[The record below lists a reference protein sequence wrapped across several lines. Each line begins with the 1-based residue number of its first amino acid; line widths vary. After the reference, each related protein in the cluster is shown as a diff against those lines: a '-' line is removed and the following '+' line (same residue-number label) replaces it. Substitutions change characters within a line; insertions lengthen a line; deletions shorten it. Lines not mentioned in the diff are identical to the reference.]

1 MRIGTKIKSLIL
13 LFVAFCL
20 SVVFGVVSFGDVK
33 RVSGASA
40 NIVSTELNV
49 AGASLR
55 YANTQDKAAARY
67 HVTISDALYENTVA
81 QGRET
86 GILVIPN
93 AVLAGKELNLDT
105 PSAKKGVFSDGDV
118 NNWERNAQGDYEA
131 RAFVDNIP
139 TKNYGTKLAVV
150 AYAETSNGL
159 VYSELYNTSS
169 LSAIAVA
176 EANSTP
182 DSASVEKL
190 LNTYATFEV
199 TINGTVHKYIYGET
213 IPFASALGLADASN
227 ADRKWSE
234 NGKVTG
240 PLSLTSTASAV
251 DIGAQELDLDVNLD
265 GSANASKYLEFD
277 ITKLNAGAL
286 KFGTDYTLKS
296 VSVGESALSSVEGA
310 YVENN
315 KLFLPASLIDVKT
328 WGEKDVTLTFN
339 YQGIDINVTAND
351 SLVITKKISDANELK
366 GFYTIA
372 DVVAGDS
379 TGGQWSGYFQ
389 LDADIT
395 LNTTAMFD
403 GAGGWTLWTHNMEG
417 NTGFVGVFDGCGHTI
432 DGYMSNSDGF
442 IDVIGKGGILRNVAF
457 TNAVLMASAAVIS
470 EQNDGLVE
478 NVYVH
483 AYSIGGWF
491 NANAGLGKS
500 GAWFNGGN
508 TSGATSIINGV
519 STSSAG
525 AVENLFID
533 VSDSAKICT
542 EAGANNGKSWH
553 DHAGGPRLL
562 GSSSLSKFK
571 GVYMI
576 GVPETGTWAT
586 SANGISFQPAIKS
599 SEVAKKTANYWW
611 STDEAA
617 FMAVYNDNAEIKAK
631 VDAWPVFMKDKLGLV
646 GVETLTA
653 RQEINLDV
661 QINNTTKVISTSTG
675 TATISLAEASA
686 FTSVEKVT
694 CNGKNIDFKLS
705 GTTLTLD
712 VADFGY
718 VGGEHTLYITTDK
731 AIVSAPVLL
740 VTKVLK
746 TKADLQDFGYISK
759 AVYAS
764 NDKLWGGYFKLGN
777 DIEFNDKPTKF
788 IGVNGA
794 GLTGAG
800 LSWGWGAA
808 GGFAGTFDGDGHTI
822 IGLKVASWEANK
834 GFIPVLHA
842 DGVIKNVAFTKG
854 QLGFCGGFVTGGGNG
869 LIENV
874 YVQLDAFKNPIN
886 EPMGVFFA
894 QPNGTTCT
902 MTVRNCFVEVANG
915 GFSEKVSMTEAYYK
929 EELIGGLIA
938 SVGKFGYANNAYT
951 GNNEGPAFSGSFE
964 NVYAIG
970 DADGKWGA
978 FVDVASNISEE
989 EAGNTTV
996 YAGVSAFV
1004 DAYATDSVMAY
1015 TFDMLN
1021 DMFGI
1026 ALDNSLPAFGT
1037 ADEGEIDLDVKVENG
1052 TAVVNTATATFYVS
1066 KVASDL
1072 TEFVSLSYNGAEAIT
1087 SGVTVNGAKVTVP
1100 VAGQIAPTSYTDK
1113 ADYNL
1118 TLVAKNANGKVY
1130 NITIPTALV
1139 TKTIKTK
1146 ADLNSFLSIADVVA
1160 EDEVVTTGS
1169 TGRTWGGYFRLG
1181 ADIVFNTTADINGGS
1196 KDLPLWKYDM
1206 DRRAGDT
1213 DASYSEGFVGIFDG
1227 CGYAIEG
1234 LVMTSTAFI
1243 DVIGANGIVRN
1254 VAFNNAVVTQG
1265 SSVIS
1270 EQVNGLVENV
1280 YVSMYSI
1287 GGYHSTKWGGF
1298 GGSGAWY
1305 TDGWCTP
1312 NTTVVNNS
1320 YMATGTLKNVVI
1332 DITGS
1337 NKVNTEDDPAKSGK
1351 TWHDD
1356 TDGPS
1361 LLGLSTN
1368 AKLEGVYLI
1377 GVPEEGTW
1385 ATSAQGIINGVKA
1398 SEVAKKTE
1406 ARSWYENNDDF
1417 VSAYLE
1423 NATIK
1428 ATVNAWPVWM
1438 KELVGAAETVD
1449 GGDLDLNVQ
1458 VESSTRTVS
1467 LNGEEVEISLGR
1479 KLGGEIVS
1487 VKMGEEQLYYARI
1500 EGEKLYI
1507 PAEQF
1512 GFNYGERTLNV
1523 KTTEDLLNVK
1533 VFLITKE
1540 IYTKDDLDNF
1550 GLIAKAVR
1558 SDNDKMWGGYF
1569 RLARD
1574 IPYNATWKS
1583 FIAVSTAVKGN
1594 STGAA
1599 LGWNYAAGGF
1609 EGVFDG
1615 NGKKIIGMAMS
1626 GWADS
1631 NVHAFIGALKGGTI
1645 KDLAFTNARLTT
1657 AGALVTLGGTGTI
1670 ENVYV
1675 KYEQFVA
1682 PMSNL
1687 ADTTKNTEGFGT
1699 FFHQAAGS
1707 NHVCAITLKNCFVN
1721 LIGAYQGSTAGERAA
1736 GVIGSLNKY
1745 QNGGWEGAKD
1755 YAGTMTNV
1763 YAVGNSKNFPVVF
1776 EKDPANS
1783 VVSAAELGNTE
1794 LFVDEKEFSKAYYK
1808 DATLKD
1814 TYDMLNAKFG
1824 IGLNLADISDVSVD
1838 VEDAV
1843 TLNLDVT
1850 TEYSNWDAGA
1860 GTLTYGEPVAQAT
1873 AFTLDLNKGEAEGV
1887 DFAQVSDVQID
1898 NGKQTRS
1905 IARNTLT
1912 GVTLANNSITI
1923 PVEGNFLATDYFDG
1937 YTLKVT
1943 ATTEMGK
1950 PYHFTFKD
1958 VDLVSMVIES
1968 KADLQKFG
1976 PVALAI
1982 GAKTG
1987 TAFAY
1992 TQANDKEGT
2001 ADGYFVLGA
2010 DIDFGG
2016 ETLKPFMMRRV
2027 EINNDNDNGFVGIFD
2042 GRNYNINAMKKATT
2056 NGEDGFIT
2064 CIGEKGVLR
2073 NISFTEAVVAYGSSF
2088 VVWRGKGTCENVYV
2102 QYAAN
2107 GWKSVWGNSSTFF
2120 GYISE
2125 NSSSGMEEA
2134 RLINCFVDFTKV
2146 DYNQLAVSS
2155 GRQDANGE
2163 YVTSNPSDGANAM
2176 LAKVKSTASINGVYS
2191 IGLRDGVKYDGSMS
2205 QYNDKDNPYVYN
2217 YASKAIADAR
2227 TTKNVTY
2234 QNWTNNQWNTKTG
2247 TTFDSIGAFD
2257 NNGLWGNWATAQDMA
2272 NAYNEAGSSIRT
2284 MLSTWD
2290 ADVWKVVGGVPS
2302 PKYASTV
2309 GMVMLDLDLVPVFD
2323 DATNVLIGAT
2333 PGNGWAELKISDID
2347 TKFGTLVSAYYG
2359 NTNLNGV
2366 FNENTN
2372 VLRVE
2377 TSAFGTKY
2385 GQDSITLTFCDEF
2398 GKNHT
2403 FTIGVMLVSK
2413 MISNAEELNQMCYIA
2428 EACAWANNGQT
2439 WDGYFVLDADIE
2451 YNGAYTPFMDP
2462 STGTT
2467 LNASTQANWKAVT
2480 ALDGK
2485 EYWTYNGKYVYSYIN
2500 WRAAKIETSADLS
2513 TISTFKQS
2521 NLSTGS
2527 FLGWTYNGNQGF
2539 IGVIDGQGHT
2549 INGLQMKKQSSVAS
2563 FVTVNNGTIKNLAFI
2578 NAEKNYNG
2586 GYVSTGGAG
2595 TIENVYVK
2603 YTAYGSAQSGDGSGT
2618 FFAQPNGT
2626 TLSMNLVN
2634 CFVDAS
2640 AVATAATDAGMAA
2653 NAGTGVSAFNGSFN
2667 GVYAISGVNNALRD
2681 ASSGTIV
2688 TSAWNTATTA
2698 GKAGDYDTLADFV
2711 AAYNQAGTL
2720 RTTVNNY
2727 PTWMK
2732 ELVFANA
2739 TGVVE
2744 EETLDGFFVKEGK
2757 TEYSIVIG
2765 TLGVNETQAIE
2776 YVNKLVKEQTGAKLT
2791 YARASEWTEDMHYVV
2806 VNDWNLFHQ
2815 AFSTE
2820 NPLNGANYG
2829 VFTKGN
2835 SIFVMSEDNADLGL
2849 AVVKFLSEVLG
2860 YRQYSGD
2867 GRGAQAVS
2875 KMEEKYTLNQLAD
2888 GTVIADVEGYG
2899 ECLNVDG
2906 NSIKL
2911 PGEINF
2917 CNDVVFAYRLAGPF
2931 TTMNNEGAYSMGTN
2945 KYTQHAGGWHNMTS
2959 NGDLVPASQAYVV
2972 DGVTYG
2978 AYERNTNTH
2987 KWYASMDDYVT
2998 YDDNDN
3004 VTARYWPAG
3013 EEIQVCFT
3021 AHDDATAYAHLV
3033 KVYGDA
3039 IIRLANK
3046 NPKKD
3051 VMLLTTEDNSYACT
3065 CSSCTA
3071 FGSAAATYLNFVN
3084 DVEQYVN
3091 NGTVTLAG
3099 GTTITT
3105 DGTYSINGTETT
3117 FATLDRSTPVRI
3129 GYFAYAAYQT
3139 TPYVNDRTKVAG
3151 YARVETMT
3159 MDANHLS
3166 KADQLNVL
3174 YPNTNTLLVLAPG
3187 GAISDTPMNEG
3198 RNLTEN
3204 WKETHP
3210 ANWYDMKVW
3219 MDITKAQGAN
3229 IYLWSYELMQGDWF
3243 LSRNS
3248 FESTIANYRL
3258 FAENG
3263 NMEVMS
3269 TENLWSKSN
3278 VTAFGALKAYINSQ
3292 ALMEVKKYVQMNA
3305 DGTVDKTS
3313 LNTYCQ
3319 KLIDEFFGLKR
3330 GIGGALTST
3339 GTGKGYYGAGG
3350 MDMYKLY
3357 LEYRAAQY
3365 LFTEMDD
3372 QIATYKGAE
3381 GTETYKNADFGTTK
3395 VNSWT
3400 LDWNALD
3407 LSASKIR
3414 ETKFYA
3420 QDKSGGFT
3428 GGNFYWIADYEKLGL
3443 GVKTDVTKA
3452 IPQHNKSV
3460 VASSGKKFLDNTT
3473 YYFYTKSSDVLYEN
3487 DNVSNINRW
3496 LGYVYSAYN
3505 SVQTKTNETVYEK
3518 HILVESLMP
3527 RWIATGGM
3535 VWAGEALGVQNGAFA
3550 KQGTATTGSAY
3561 SNAVTDVN
3569 TLNKYYG
3576 DGCYEGNDITPDGL
3590 YGYVVAGTQ
3599 WFTGQWNTTSKT
3611 VDWYFNVSQ
3620 YDGTTQWG
3628 SAAKV
3633 GYKANI
3639 PVGDG
3644 TINGYTTKTY
3654 TTDADSLK
3662 TFRRDFLMDAKMLG
3676 YEHYASGRGSNLM
3689 WLEHAPRYMGNYQ
3702 SGNYCASDMMWI
3714 TKPTSAGG
3722 TVDRVFGV
3730 INPNNFY

>member
-20 SVVFGVVSFGDVK
+20 SVVFGVVSFGEVK

-105 PSAKKGVFSDGDV
+105 PSAKKGVFSNGDV

-131 RAFVDNIP
+131 RAFIDNIP
-139 TKNYGTKLAVV
+139 AKNYGTKLAVV

-190 LNTYATFEV
+190 LNTYATFDV
-199 TINGTVHKYIYGET
+199 TINGTVHKYLYGET

-265 GSANASKYLEFD
+265 GSANSSKYVDFD

-351 SLVITKKISDANELK
+351 SLVVTKKISDVTELK
-366 GFYTIA
+366 AFYTIA

-379 TGGQWSGYFQ
+379 TGGQWAGYFQ
-389 LDADIT
+389 LDADVT

-403 GAGGWTLWTHNMEG
+403 GAGGWTLWTNNMENG
-417 NTGFVGVFDGCGHTI
+417 EGFVGVFDGCGYAI
-432 DGYMSNSDGF
+432 NGYMSNSDGF
-442 IDVIGKGGILRNVAF
+442 IDVIGAKGTLKNVSF
-457 TNAVLMASAAVIS
+457 TNAVIMAHSSVIS
-470 EQNDGLVE
+470 EFNNGLVE

-491 NANAGLGKS
+491 TATSGLGKD
-500 GAWFNGGN
+500 GTWFDDGNTAWNLAVVNGGTYN
-508 TSGATSIINGV
+508 ATGTLRNV
-519 STSSAG
+519 
-525 AVENLFID
+525 FID
-533 VSDSAKICT
+533 ITDSAKVT
-542 EAGANNGKSWH
+542 TAENANKGKSWH
-553 DHAGGPRLL
+553 DDEKGFCVL
-562 GSSSLSKFK
+562 GLSSGAKFE
-571 GVYMI
+571 GVYII
-576 GVPETGTWAT
+576 GAPETGAWAT
-586 SANGISFQPAIKS
+586 TFNSGIINGVNPLTGKKS
-599 SEVAKKTANYWW
+599 ETRWW
-611 STDEAA
+611 STDKAA

-694 CNGKNIDFKLS
+694 FDGKDIDFKLS

-718 VGGEHTLYITTDK
+718 VGGEYTLYITTDK

-777 DIEFNDKPTKF
+777 DIEFNDTWKAFIAGGPGNTTPPT
-788 IGVNGA
+788 
-794 GLTGAG
+794 TGAG
-800 LSWGWGAA
+800 LSWAFA
-808 GGFAGTFDGDGHTI
+808 DGGFAGTFDGDGHKI
-822 IGLKVASWEANK
+822 IGMTMSGWANSTTHAFIGVLK
-834 GFIPVLHA
+834 G
-842 DGVIKNVAFTKG
+842 GTIKDVAFTN
-854 QLGFCGGFVTGGGNG
+854 TTNTGNG
-869 LIENV
+869 AIVTLGGSGTIENV
-874 YVQLDAFKNPIN
+874 YVQYTKFYAGATEGPAT
-886 EPMGVFFA
+886 FFA
-894 QPNGTTCT
+894 LSSPSSTADLTIK
-902 MTVRNCFVEVANG
+902 NCFVDLSKAAFTTNAANTVAG
-915 GFSEKVSMTEAYYK
+915 VIGSTAKVSGSSFA
-929 EELIGGLIA
+929 GGDFT
-938 SVGKFGYANNAYT
+938 GKL
-951 GNNEGPAFSGSFE
+951 E
-964 NVYAIG
+964 NVYAVSAKH
-970 DADGKWGA
+970 DAFHDPIEK
-978 FVDVASNISEE
+978 VSEE

-996 YAGVSAFV
+996 YAGVGAFI

-1015 TFDMLN
+1015 TFDTLN

-1037 ADEGEIDLDVKVENG
+1037 VDEGEIDLDVKVENG

-1072 TEFVSLSYNGAEAIT
+1072 TEFVSLSYNGAEPIT

-1160 EDEVVTTGS
+1160 DDEVKTTGS
-1169 TGRTWGGYFRLG
+1169 TGRTWGGYFKLG
-1181 ADIVFNTTADINGGS
+1181 ADIVFNTTADINKGS
-1196 KDLPLWKYDM
+1196 KDLPLWNYDM

-1265 SSVIS
+1265 ASVIS

-1280 YVSMYSI
+1280 YVSMYSV

-1305 TDGWCTP
+1305 TDGWCTA

-1337 NKVNTEDDPAKSGK
+1337 NKVNTESDPAKSGK

-1356 TDGPS
+1356 ADGPS
-1361 LLGLSTN
+1361 LLGLSEN
-1368 AKLEGVYLI
+1368 AKFEGVYLI

-1385 ATSAQGIINGVKA
+1385 ATTAAGIINGVKA

-1428 ATVNAWPVWM
+1428 ATVDAWPVWM
-1438 KELVGAAETVD
+1438 KELVGAVETVD

-1458 VESSTRTVS
+1458 VESSTKTVS

-1523 KTTEDLLNVK
+1523 KTTEDLLNVN

-1569 RLARD
+1569 RLAQD

-1583 FIAVSTAVKGN
+1583 FIAVGTSVKGN

-1599 LGWNYAAGGF
+1599 LSWGYSAGGF

-1626 GWADS
+1626 GWVDS
-1631 NVHAFIGALKGGTI
+1631 NVHAFIGTLKGGTI
-1645 KDLAFTNARLTT
+1645 KDLAFTNARLIA
-1657 AGALVTLGGTGTI
+1657 AGALVTLGGTGTV

-1682 PMSNL
+1682 PTNYL
-1687 ADTTKNTEGFGT
+1687 PDTAQNTEGFGT

-1721 LIGAYQGSTAGERAA
+1721 LVGAYQGTSTNERAA

-1745 QNGGWEGAKD
+1745 QNGWQGATD
-1755 YAGTMTNV
+1755 YTGTMTNV

-1808 DATLKD
+1808 DATLKAA
-1814 TYDMLNAKFG
+1814 YDMLNAKFG
-1824 IGLNLADISDVSVD
+1824 IGLNLADISDVSID

-1850 TEYSNWDAGA
+1850 TEYSNWDESAA
-1860 GTLTYGEPVAQAT
+1860 TLTYGEPVAQAT
-1873 AFTLDLNKGEAEGV
+1873 AFTLDLNKGEAEGEE
-1887 DFAQVSDVQID
+1887 FAQVSDVQID

-1912 GVTLANNSITI
+1912 GVTLANNIITI
-1923 PVEGNFLATDYFDG
+1923 PVKGNFSATDYFDG

-1968 KADLQKFG
+1968 KDDLQKFG

-1987 TAFAY
+1987 TPFDY
-1992 TQANDKEGT
+1992 TQSNDKEGT

-2010 DIDFGG
+2010 DIDFGS
-2016 ETLKPFMMRRV
+2016 TFDTRKSDYLKPFMMRRV
-2027 EINNDNDNGFVGIFD
+2027 EMNNDRNNGFVGIFD
-2042 GRNYNINAMKKATT
+2042 GRNYVISNLAEYSKA
-2056 NGEDGFIT
+2056 GEGGFIT
-2064 CIGEKGVLR
+2064 ALGEKGVLR
-2073 NISFTEAVVAYGSSF
+2073 NISFTDAYLGGNGACF
-2088 VVWRGKGTCENVYV
+2088 VSWRGKGLYENIYV
-2102 QYAAN
+2102 QYAKD
-2107 GWKSVWGNSSTFF
+2107 GWGLTDSNTAGNVSTFF
-2120 GYISE
+2120 GYVAE
-2125 NSSSGMEEA
+2125 NSASGMDEVK
-2134 RLINCFVDFTKV
+2134 LVNCFVDFSKIDMTKL
-2146 DYNQLAVSS
+2146 YTPWGNSANESS
-2155 GRQDANGE
+2155 ERVGVPIDPVAG
-2163 YVTSNPSDGANAM
+2163 VTGM
-2176 LAKVKSTASINGVYS
+2176 VAKVKNTGSINGVYS
-2191 IGLRDGVKYDGSMS
+2191 IGLKDGIVRSDRAN
-2205 QYNDKDNPYVYN
+2205 QYIYN
-2217 YASKAIADAR
+2217 YASNAIVDAR
-2227 TTKNVTY
+2227 NSVKTPYWYRTKDANGNYAWAQNVNGGLTIG
-2234 QNWTNNQWNTKTG
+2234 NSPDGSVKG
-2247 TTFDSIGAFD
+2247 SIGAFD

-2302 PKYASTV
+2302 PKYASTA
-2309 GMVMLDLDLVPVFD
+2309 GMVMLDLDLVPVYD
-2323 DATNVLIGAT
+2323 DATKVLIGVV
-2333 PGNGWAELKISDID
+2333 PGNGWTELKISDID

-2403 FTIGVMLVSK
+2403 FSIGVMLVSK
-2413 MISNAEELNQMCYIA
+2413 MISNADELNQMGAIA
-2428 EACAWANNGQT
+2428 KALGTSEII
-2439 WDGYFVLDADIE
+2439 WDGYFVFDDDIE
-2451 YNGAYTPFMDP
+2451 YNGKFTPFIDV
-2462 STGTT
+2462 SSGV
-2467 LNASTQANWKAVT
+2467 NVDANTQSNWKAVT

-2500 WRAAKIETSADLS
+2500 WKSAKIETSADLS

-2521 NLSTGS
+2521 NASTGS
-2527 FLGWTYNGNQGF
+2527 ILGWSYNGNQGF
-2539 IGVIDGQGHT
+2539 TGVIDGQGHT
-2549 INGLQMKKQSSVAS
+2549 ISGLKMLNQWTANNS
-2563 FVTVNNGTIKNLAFI
+2563 FVPSNNGTIKNLAFI

-2603 YTAYGSAQSGDGSGT
+2603 YSAFASAQSTDGSGT
-2618 FFAQPNGT
+2618 FFAQPNGNDK

-2640 AVATAATDAGMAA
+2640 AVATAATNAGMVGSAGA
-2653 NAGTGVSAFNGSFN
+2653 NVSAFNGSFD
-2667 GVYAISGVNNALRD
+2667 GVYAVSGANNVALRD
-2681 ASSGTIV
+2681 ASTGTVITPV
-2688 TSAWNTATTA
+2688 WNTATTA
-2698 GKAGDYDTLADFV
+2698 GKAGSFASQADFV
-2711 AAYNQAGTL
+2711 TAYNNFGTL
-2720 RTTVNNY
+2720 YQTVKAY
-2727 PTWMK
+2727 PDWMK
-2732 ELVFANA
+2732 KLVFAGA
-2739 TGVVE
+2739 TNVQDPLAGY
-2744 EETLDGFFVKEGK
+2744 FVKEGV

-2765 TLGVNETQAIE
+2765 TLGANETQAIE

-2791 YARASEWTEDMHYVV
+2791 YARASEWTKDMHYVV

-2835 SIFVMSEDNADLGL
+2835 SIFVMAEDNADLGL

-2867 GRGAQAVS
+2867 ARGAQALS
-2875 KMEEKYTLNQLAD
+2875 KTESTYTLNQLAD

-2917 CNDVVFAYRLAGPF
+2917 CNDVMFAYRLAGPF

-2945 KYTQHAGGWHNMTS
+2945 KYTQHAGNWHNMTS

-3013 EEIQVCFT
+3013 AEIQVCFT
-3021 AHDDATAYAHLV
+3021 AHGDATAYAHLV

-3039 IIRLANK
+3039 IIRLANN

-3051 VMLLTTEDNSYACT
+3051 VMLLTTEDNSNACT

-3105 DGTYSINGTETT
+3105 DGTYSINGTKTT

-3129 GYFAYAAYQT
+3129 GYFAYQAYQT
-3139 TPYVNDRTKVAG
+3139 TPYVNDASKVAD
-3151 YARVETMT
+3151 YARVEPKT

-3198 RNLTEN
+3198 RNLTES
-3204 WKETHP
+3204 WSEKHP
-3210 ANWYDMKVW
+3210 ANWYDMQVW
-3219 MDITKAQGAN
+3219 LEITSKQGAN

-3248 FESTIANYRL
+3248 FESTVANYRL

-3292 ALMEVKKYVQMNA
+3292 ALMEVNKYV
-3305 DGTVDKTS
+3305 DIDEKTGLVDKTS
-3313 LNTYCQ
+3313 LNKYCQ

-3330 GIGGALTST
+3330 DVFGNLTNT

-3350 MDMYKLY
+3350 VEMYKLY

-3372 QIATYKGAE
+3372 QIATYKGE
-3381 GTETYKNADFGTTK
+3381 KGTETYKNADFGTTK
-3395 VNSWT
+3395 AQSWT
-3400 LDWNALD
+3400 IDWNALNLTVD
-3407 LSASKIR
+3407 NVKA
-3414 ETKFYA
+3414 TTFYG
-3420 QDKSGGFT
+3420 QDKSGNFT
-3428 GGNFYWIADYEKLGL
+3428 GEDFYWIADYARLKI
-3443 GVKTDVTKA
+3443 GVKASVTKA
-3452 IPQHNKSV
+3452 IPQHEKSSV
-3460 VASSGKKFLDNTT
+3460 GSQELGLVTT
-3473 YYFYTKSSDVLYEN
+3473 YYYQATGTWTSEN

-3496 LGYVYSAYN
+3496 LGYVATAHSKV
-3505 SVQTKTNETVYEK
+3505 SEETYQK

-3527 RWIATGGM
+3527 RWIATGGLL
-3535 VWAGEALGVQNGAFA
+3535 WAGEALGVENGAFSTP
-3550 KQGTATTGSAY
+3550 GTAKVGDWNT
-3561 SNAVTDVN
+3561 NAATSKDKLQQNYGGTNPDFLENDV
-3569 TLNKYYG
+3569 
-3576 DGCYEGNDITPDGL
+3576 TPDGL
-3590 YGYVVAGTQ
+3590 YGYVVNGTK
-3599 WFTGQWNTTSKT
+3599 WVTGIWNVTEKSVTWTFGLGDDLIKKT
-3611 VDWYFNVSQ
+3611 DY
-3620 YDGTTQWG
+3620 
-3628 SAAKV
+3628 AKD
-3633 GYKANI
+3633 YESTI

-3644 TINGYTTKTY
+3644 TMNGYAEKTY
-3654 TTDADSLK
+3654 EDDATHLEA
-3662 TFRRDFLMDAKMLG
+3662 FRRDFLMDAKMLG
-3676 YEHYASGRGSNLM
+3676 YEHYASGKGANLM
-3689 WLEHAPRYMGNYQ
+3689 FVEYSNRYKGNYSSNSNAKQ
-3702 SGNYCASDMMWI
+3702 KQMVWISD
-3714 TKPTSAGG
+3714 TSN
-3722 TVDRVFGV
+3722 RVFGV
-3730 INPNNFY
+3730 INPSNFY